1 VRRDPRQQLPAAGR
15 PAAGHPH
22 DEHQRRL
29 RPFSIRRGWLA
40 PAVKVSAAYGNA
52 AIWPG
57 DTLGISPLPGGRI
70 SLTWGSAT
78 GTARQSAI
86 YASVVTI

>member
-1 VRRDPRQQLPAAGR
+1 V
-15 PAAGHPH
+15 
-22 DEHQRRL
+22 
-29 RPFSIRRGWLA
+29 IRRGWLAPAVKVSAAYGNAAIRHGWLA